1 MSARLAIATRALV
14 LACALCAWAV
24 HAPARVAAQR
34 SVRLETQRFDP
45 AQDVGIDQRLGET
58 LPLDVRVIDSTGAER
73 ELRELLGAR
82 PTILAFVYYECPQL
96 CGEVL
101 SGLARAMRM
110 LRLELGEDYG
120 VLALSIDPEETPAL
134 AAEKRARFLRSM
146 DWPVDSRGFEFATAP
161 QPAIEALAS
170 AAGFR
175 YALDVPSGEYA
186 HAGGLMVVTPQG
198 ELSHYFYG
206 IEYAP
211 KDLRLALVEASQGR
225 IGNLVDRALLLCM
238 HYDPSTGAYGF
249 AVLGTLRAFGLF
261 TVLGLGTFVG
271 LALLREL
278 RTPAA
283 DAARDASGS

>member
-1 MSARLAIATRALV
+1 MSARFADATRALALG
-14 LACALCAWAV
+14 LALFALAL
-24 HAPARVAAQR
+24 HAPVRAHAQR
-34 SVRLETQRFDP
+34 SVRQETQRFDP
-45 AQDVGIDQRLGET
+45 AQDVGIDQRLGEA
-58 LPLDVRVIDSTGAER
+58 LPLDLRVTSSEGAQRSVR
-73 ELRELLGAR
+73 ELIGGR
-82 PTILAFVYYECPQL
+82 PTILAFVYYDCPQL

-110 LRLELGEDYG
+110 LRLELGEEYA
-120 VLALSIDPEETPAL
+120 VLALSIDPKETPTL

-146 DWPVDSRGFEFATAP
+146 DWPVESRGFEFATADLP
-161 QPAIEALAS
+161 TIEALAS

-186 HAGGLMVVTPQG
+186 HAGGLMIATPEG
-198 ELSHYFYG
+198 KLSHYFYG

-249 AVLGTLRAFGLF
+249 AVIGTLRALGLF
-261 TVLGLGTFVG
+261 TVLGLGIFVARA
-271 LALLREL
+271 LAREL
-278 RTPAA
+278 RAPAA
-283 DAARDASGS
+283 AAARPRAGS